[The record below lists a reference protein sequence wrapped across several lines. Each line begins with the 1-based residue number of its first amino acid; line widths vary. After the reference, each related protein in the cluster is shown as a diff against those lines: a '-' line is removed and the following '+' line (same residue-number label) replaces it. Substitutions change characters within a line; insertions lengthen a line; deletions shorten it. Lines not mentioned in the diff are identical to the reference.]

1 MSNSQRRQARLA
13 TAKRNEPFTST
24 FVLLFLLAF
33 SDELLYLVGA
43 AVQPVSVTGLA
54 VLLVVDGVVLTL
66 ILLQIWRIRR
76 KNESRG
82 KWTVWLYAGVSAL
95 VTLGTD
101 VLVKL
106 FDASDY
112 PAATTTI
119 GLASSVLYVLSLT
132 GLVAAVL
139 QVSPRLLVRRRLRAR
154 HSDEWRRLQ
163 AAVPLLV
170 GTFASYLA
178 TAWWDFGLAP
188 GSADGVIVDQQF
200 FAQISQFIPLLI
212 VALGIEAN
220 FFKQLLKD
228 VATRAAAILSVAV
241 LCLGEVLALS
251 VLAWPK
257 PPGEETPW
265 FLKIFWHPEIPR
277 AYTLHNYAAFLV
289 TSAAALIGI
298 ATLIWVLVIGVQST
312 GDEKQPAQNE
322 RATTPECSITV
333 EVRPTRPNLYLVTAG
348 AIGAI
353 AVAAWTR
360 LRRIRR

>member
-1 MSNSQRRQARLA
+1 VRNSQRRQARLA
-13 TAKRNEPFTST
+13 TVKRREPFTST

-43 AVQPVSVTGLA
+43 AVQPVEVTGLV
-54 VLLVVDGVVLTL
+54 VLLVVDGVLLALVLF
-66 ILLQIWRIRR
+66 QIWRIRR
-76 KNESRG
+76 RSERRG
-82 KWTVWLYAGVSAL
+82 RWTVWLYAGVSAAG
-95 VTLGTD
+95 TLGTD

-106 FDASDY
+106 TDASEN
-112 PAATTTI
+112 PAAITAI
-119 GLASSVLYVLSLT
+119 GLVSSVLYVLSLT

-139 QVSPRLLVRRRLRAR
+139 QVSPRLLVRSRLRTE
-154 HSDEWRRLQ
+154 HPDDWHRLR

-188 GSADGVIVDQQF
+188 GSDDGVVVDQQF

-220 FFKQLLKD
+220 FFKQLLED
-228 VATRAAAILSVAV
+228 MATRAAAILSVAV

-265 FLKIFWHPEIPR
+265 FFQYVIQTQISR

-298 ATLIWVLVIGVQST
+298 ATLIWVLVIGVRST
-312 GDEKQPAQNE
+312 ADDKQPAPDE
-322 RATTPECSITV
+322 RAPELACSVTV
-333 EVRPTRPNLYLVTAG
+333 KVIPARAEINLVTAG
-348 AIGAI
+348 AVGAL
-353 AVAAWTR
+353 AVAAWAA
-360 LRRIRR
+360 LRRARR